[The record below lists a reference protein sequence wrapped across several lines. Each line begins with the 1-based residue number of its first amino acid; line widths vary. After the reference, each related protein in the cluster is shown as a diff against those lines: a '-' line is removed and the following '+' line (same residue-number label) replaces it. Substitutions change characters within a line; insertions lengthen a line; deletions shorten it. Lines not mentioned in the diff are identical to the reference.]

1 MFNALRTIAMRT
13 AAPIAARRWIHTTTT
28 VCRETGE
35 LKFFNADK
43 GFGFVAQDGREDVF
57 LHATGIRGAEYGLQQ
72 RMPDGTAVEFEF
84 GEDNR
89 GRAQATDLTLAG
101 GEEVVAVEAS
111 AHPGKRVREGD
122 WTCPSCQA
130 SCFASRFECYRCG
143 AAKPQ

>member
-1 MFNALRTIAMRT
+1 MQTFYKEIQDSYKRLW
-13 AAPIAARRWIHTTTT
+13 IAARKRIHTKQTL
-28 VCRETGE
+28 EG
-35 LKFFNADK
+35 N
-43 GFGFVAQDGREDVF
+43 GFE
-57 LHATGIRGAEYGLQQ
+57 
-72 RMPDGTAVEFEF
+72 AVEFEF

-101 GEEVVAVEAS
+101 GEEVVVVEAS